1 MDASNLVLL
10 QGTLSRASE
19 RRTLPS
25 GDQLV
30 QYEVTTRDADGRAD
44 TVPVVW
50 PAAPARATF
59 EAGVAVVVAGRV
71 RRRYFQAGGATGSR
85 TEVVADSVVVGGSKA
100 AARLVERV
108 ARQAALPHGP

>member
-50 PAAPARATF
+50 PGAPARSIF
-59 EAGVAVVVAGRV
+59 EAGVAVVVA
-71 RRRYFQAGGATGSR
+71 
-85 TEVVADSVVVGGSKA
+85 DSVVVAGSKA
-100 AARLVERV
+100 AARLVERA